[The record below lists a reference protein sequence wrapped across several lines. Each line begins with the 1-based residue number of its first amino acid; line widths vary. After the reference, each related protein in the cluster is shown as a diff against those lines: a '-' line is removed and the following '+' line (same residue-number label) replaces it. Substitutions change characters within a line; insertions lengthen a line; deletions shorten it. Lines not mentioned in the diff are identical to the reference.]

1 MPPEYLSQ
9 GQVSLKS
16 DVYSFGVLVLEIVSG
31 QNINTFKIG
40 ENSENLLAFVSV
52 ILSSNYFT
60 NRSFFN

>member
-31 QNINTFKIG
+31 QNINTKIG

-60 NRSFFN
+60 NRNFF